1 MENEVIESVAVGQSV
16 ASADISVWGLFMQA
30 DPIVQAV
37 MLLLLVASFWSWA
50 IIFDK
55 LMKLRRLRAIA
66 DSFEEAFWSGG
77 SLLHLYERVGVNP
90 KDPMSA
96 VFGAGRHP
104 NREPWVSEPR
114 GPLRT
119 GFQPSNRFRA

>member
-16 ASADISVWGLFMQA
+16 ALTDMSAWGLFMQA

-37 MLLLLVASFWSWA
+37 MLLLVAASFWSWA

-77 SLLHLYERVGVNP
+77 SLLHLY
-90 KDPMSA
+90 
-96 VFGAGRHP
+96 
-104 NREPWVSEPR
+104 
-114 GPLRT
+114 
-119 GFQPSNRFRA
+119 